1 MTGDFNVLVAAILTI
16 LFIIIFYLYQRE
28 MSTVSK
34 LHKAVT
40 TIADVEKELDEVNAG
55 ACGQETLLGKCRGD
69 LSSCENKTAES
80 EMAITSMMAELEET
94 KEKLA
99 TCEESLKLHKHLT
112 FELKRAVDN
121 SPCGFGVSKP
131 VHFEDASR
139 LATRI
144 DDQRFLIRQL
154 RKELVDREARIN
166 GLTKKLYWSSGL
178 Y

>member
-1 MTGDFNVLVAAILTI
+1 MISVELLAAIFTI
-16 LFIIIFYLYQRE
+16 LFIIILFLYQRE

-34 LHKAVT
+34 LRRAEMTV
-40 TIADVEKELDEVNAG
+40 AEVEKELDEVNAG
-55 ACGQETLLGKCRGD
+55 VCGQETLLGKCRGD
-69 LSSCENKTAES
+69 LGSCENKTAES
-80 EMAITSMMAELEET
+80 ENAIAAMTADLEAT

-99 TCEESLKLHKHLT
+99 TAEESLALHKHLT

-121 SPCGFGVSKP
+121 SPCGFGVAQP
-131 VHFEDASR
+131 AHFEDAAR

-144 DDQRFLIRQL
+144 EDQRFLIQQL
-154 RKELVDREARIN
+154 RKELVDRESRIT